1 MSMFPEAEPRVTL
14 RLKFFWKTL
23 SDKCF
28 YFSGDQKATLIQ
40 AMRHWENFTCLS
52 FIERTTEKDYVFFH
66 KGRCGWV
73 MG

>member
-1 MSMFPEAEPRVTL
+1 M
-14 RLKFFWKTL
+14 L
-23 SDKCF
+23 SDKYF